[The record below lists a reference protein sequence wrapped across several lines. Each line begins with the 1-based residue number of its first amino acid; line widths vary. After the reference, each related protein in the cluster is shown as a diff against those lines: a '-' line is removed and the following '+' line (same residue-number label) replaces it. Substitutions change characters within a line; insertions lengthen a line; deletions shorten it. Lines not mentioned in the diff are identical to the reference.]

1 MDFNLR
7 EHEKML
13 QRSARDFAD
22 REVRP
27 QAAEIDIK
35 CEFPFDVVNKIAQ
48 MGYFG
53 LQYPSDYGGG
63 GAGYTGFALV
73 IEQLSRAS
81 MVTGAIMGV
90 MSLTG
95 EALFRHGAEGQRQT
109 HLVSLASG
117 AMIASFA
124 FTEAAT
130 GSDPSSIQTRA
141 VPDGDDYIINGQKHF
156 IALSPASKMTL
167 VFAMDE
173 TDMLSAFL
181 VDTSSPGYQIRD
193 ACATMG
199 ARGFCPCV
207 VYLDDVRVPSKNIV
221 GEKSNGYNILLESVS
236 VGKLAIAAES
246 VGVAQ
251 EAFDLSVSYAKERTA
266 YEKPIGN
273 LISIKWLLAEMYSR
287 IEASRLLTY
296 KTAAL
301 RDEGKSILKESATS
315 KLFCSQAVV
324 DVTGMAMQVHGAYGY
339 MSDMTIE
346 RLYRDAK
353 LTEIYEG
360 VSEIQRVIIANHLL
374 KEQG

>member
-13 QRSARDFAD
+13 QRTASDFAD
-22 REVRP
+22 REIRP

-35 CEFPFDVVNKIAQ
+35 CEFPFDIVGKMAQ

-53 LQYPSDYGGG
+53 LPYPTDYGGN
-63 GAGYTGFALV
+63 GAGYTGFVLV
-73 IEQLSRAS
+73 VEQLSRAS

-95 EALFRHGAEGQRQT
+95 EALFRHGTEGQRQT
-109 HLVSLASG
+109 HLVSLDSG
-117 AMIASFA
+117 TLISSFA

-141 VPDGDDYIINGQKHF
+141 VPDGDDYIITGQKHF

-167 VFAMDE
+167 VFAMDD

-181 VDTSSPGYQIRD
+181 VDTSSPGYQIRH
-193 ACATMG
+193 ACSTMG

-207 VYLDDVRVPSKNIV
+207 IYLDDVRVPRKNIV

-236 VGKLAIAAES
+236 VGKLAISAEA

-251 EAFDLSVSYAKERTA
+251 EALDLSMAYARERTA
-266 YEKPIGN
+266 YDKPIAN
-273 LISIKWLLAEMYSR
+273 LASIKGLLSEMYTR
-287 IEASRLLTY
+287 VEAARLMTY
-296 KTAAL
+296 KTAAT
-301 RDEGKSILKESATS
+301 RDEGRSILKESATS

-324 DVTGMAMQVHGAYGY
+324 DVTRMAMQVHGAYGY
-339 MSDMTIE
+339 MTDMPVE

-360 VSEIQRVIIANHLL
+360 VSEIQRIIIANHLL

>member
-13 QRSARDFAD
+13 QRSAKDFAD

-35 CEFPFDVVNKIAQ
+35 CEFPFDVVSKMAQ

-53 LQYPSDYGGG
+53 LPYPADYGGS

-141 VPDGDDYIINGQKHF
+141 VPDGDDYIITGQKHF

-181 VDTSSPGYQIRD
+181 VDTSSPGYQIRH
-193 ACATMG
+193 ACPTMG
-199 ARGFCPCV
+199 VRGFCPCV
-207 VYLDDVRVPSKNIV
+207 IYMDDVRVPRKNIV

-236 VGKLAIAAES
+236 VGKLAICAES

-251 EAFDLSVSYAKERTA
+251 EALDLSLSYARERTA
-266 YEKPIGN
+266 YDKPIAN
-273 LISIKWLLAEMYSR
+273 IPSIKGLLAEMYSR
-287 IEASRLLTY
+287 IEAARLMTY

-324 DVTGMAMQVHGAYGY
+324 DVTRMAMQVHGAYGY
-339 MSDMTIE
+339 MCDMPIE

-360 VSEIQRVIIANHLL
+360 VSDIQRVIIANHLL

>member
-13 QRSARDFAD
+13 LRSSKEFAD
-22 REVRP
+22 REIRP
-27 QAAEIDIK
+27 YAAEIDIK
-35 CEFPFDVVNKIAQ
+35 CEFPFDIVSKMAH

-53 LQYPSDYGGG
+53 LPYPTDYGGS
-63 GAGYTGFALV
+63 GAGYMGFALV

-90 MSLTG
+90 MGLTG
-95 EALFRHGAEGQRQT
+95 EALFRHGIEGQRQT

-117 AMIASFA
+117 AVIASFA

-130 GSDPSSIQTRA
+130 GSDPSSIETRA
-141 VPDGDDYIINGQKHF
+141 VPDGDDYIITGQKHF
-156 IALSPASKMTL
+156 IALSPASKICL

-173 TDMLSAFL
+173 TNKLSAFL
-181 VDTSSPGYQIRD
+181 VDTSSPGYTIRH
-193 ACATMG
+193 ACPTMG
-199 ARGFCPCV
+199 VRGFCPCV
-207 VYLDDVRVPSKNIV
+207 IYLDDVRVPRKNIV

-236 VGKLAIAAES
+236 VGKLAISAEA

-251 EAFDLSVSYAKERTA
+251 EAFDLSMTYARERTA
-266 YEKPIGN
+266 YDKPIAN
-273 LISIKWLLAEMYSR
+273 LTSIKGMLAEMYSR
-287 IEASRLLTY
+287 IEASRLMTY

-301 RDEGKSILKESATS
+301 RDEGRSILKESATC

-324 DVTGMAMQVHGAYGY
+324 DVTRMAMQVHGAYGY
-339 MSDMTIE
+339 MGDMPVE

-374 KEQG
+374 KELG

>member
-13 QRSARDFAD
+13 QRAARDFAD

-156 IALSPASKMTL
+156 IALSPASKMCL

-181 VDTSSPGYQIRD
+181 VDTK
-193 ACATMG
+193 A
-199 ARGFCPCV
+199 
-207 VYLDDVRVPSKNIV
+207 SKN
-221 GEKSNGYNILLESVS
+221 G
-236 VGKLAIAAES
+236 
-246 VGVAQ
+246 
-251 EAFDLSVSYAKERTA
+251 
-266 YEKPIGN
+266 
-273 LISIKWLLAEMYSR
+273 
-287 IEASRLLTY
+287 
-296 KTAAL
+296 
-301 RDEGKSILKESATS
+301 RDETASISSRRAIEKGLR
-315 KLFCSQAVV
+315 KLS
-324 DVTGMAMQVHGAYGY
+324 
-339 MSDMTIE
+339 
-346 RLYRDAK
+346 
-353 LTEIYEG
+353 
-360 VSEIQRVIIANHLL
+360 
-374 KEQG
+374 

>member
-13 QRSARDFAD
+13 QRGAKDFANA
-22 REVRP
+22 EIRP
-27 QAAEIDIK
+27 KAEEIDIK
-35 CEFPFDVVNKIAQ
+35 CEFPFDIVSKMGQ

-53 LQYPSDYGGG
+53 LPYPADYGGS

-73 IEQLSRAS
+73 TEQLSRAS

-95 EALFRHGAEGQRQT
+95 EALFRHGSEGQRQT
-109 HLVSLASG
+109 HLMSLASG
-117 AMIASFA
+117 ALISSFA

-156 IALSPASKMTL
+156 IALSPASKMCL

-181 VDTSSPGYQIRD
+181 VDTSSPGYQIRHS
-193 ACATMG
+193 CATMG

-207 VYLDDVRVPSKNIV
+207 IYMDDVRVPAKNIV
-221 GEKSNGYNILLESVS
+221 GEKSNGYDILLESVS
-236 VGKLAIAAES
+236 VGKLAISAES

-251 EAFDLSVSYAKERTA
+251 EAFDLSIAYARERTA
-266 YEKPIGN
+266 YDKPISN
-273 LISIKWLLAEMYSR
+273 LPSIKGLLADMYSR
-287 IEASRLLTY
+287 IEAARLLTY
-296 KTAAL
+296 KTASL
-301 RDEGKSILKESATS
+301 RDEGKSILKASATS
-315 KLFCSQAVV
+315 KLFCSQTVV
-324 DVTGMAMQVHGAYGY
+324 DVTRMAMQVHGAYGY
-339 MSDMTIE
+339 MADMPIE